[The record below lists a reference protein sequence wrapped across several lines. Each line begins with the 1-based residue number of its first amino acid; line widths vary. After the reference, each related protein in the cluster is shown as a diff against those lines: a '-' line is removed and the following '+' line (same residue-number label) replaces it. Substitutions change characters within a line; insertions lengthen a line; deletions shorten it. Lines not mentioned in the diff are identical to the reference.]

1 MQGVM
6 VDPEWI
12 RWTLA
17 LIIGFPL
24 SVLILNETIVW
35 LRQQEKPLVA
45 TVRIL
50 RNLLLPIL
58 ALLLFL
64 AKVLELPE
72 NGNLIRLVTTLA
84 WIVTIHAFL
93 SAFKVLVF
101 DEAAAGTWQ
110 SQVPD
115 IFLDLIR
122 FFLVFCMAAMV
133 LSTVWKVDLGGLLT
147 ALGVGSLVIGL
158 ALQDTLKNLFSGI
171 LLLFERPFT
180 LGDWLQV
187 GETIGKVIQVTW
199 RSVYLQ
205 TRSRSLVVIPN
216 GQLAQGNFT
225 NYSRPTPL
233 HVETIRVSFSYDD
246 PPNKV
251 MGILQETAL
260 ATEGILCEPKPWV
273 KTSSYGDFAI
283 DYEVGFFVDS
293 YEQMP
298 SIRNQFV
305 ARIWYAARRYH
316 LTIPYPIQ
324 TEYQVNLSE
333 LSRSRPEPAAQVA
346 EIMRSLPNFGT
357 MACQLLEESQ
367 AKMLIRYYAKDEK
380 IFGEGER
387 LTELYLLLEGK
398 VAIVVREHGG
408 NPQEILQ
415 LSRGE
420 FFGESALL
428 AGEHS
433 DVSALAVEDV
443 EVALLDAE
451 VVGMLLEKM
460 PRLAREFSEMMRNRR
475 NAAKKARNL

>member
-6 VDPEWI
+6 VDPEWL

-24 SVLILNETIVW
+24 AVLILNETIVW
-35 LRQQEKPLVA
+35 LRQKEKPLVA

-216 GQLAQGNFT
+216 GVLAQGNFT

-233 HVETIRVSFSYDD
+233 QAEPIRVKFSYDD

-251 MGILQETAL
+251 MGILQESAL
-260 ATEGILCEPKPWV
+260 ATEGILCDPEPWV
-273 KTSSYGDFAI
+273 ATIGYGDFAI
-283 DYEVGFFVDS
+283 EYLVAFFVDN

-298 SIRNQFV
+298 SIRKQFV
-305 ARIWYAARRYH
+305 SRIWYAAKRYH

-324 TEYQVNLSE
+324 TEYHVDLSE
-333 LSRSRPEPAAQVA
+333 LSQPEPAAQVA

-357 MACQLLEESQ
+357 LACQLLEESQ
-367 AKMLIRYYAKDEK
+367 TKMLICYYAKDEQ

-387 LTELYLLLEGK
+387 LTGLYLLLQGK
-398 VAIVVREHGG
+398 VAIVVQGHGG
-408 NPQEILQ
+408 NPQKILQ

-420 FFGESALL
+420 FFGESVLL

-433 DVSALAVEDV
+433 DVSAIAVEDV

-460 PRLAREFSEMMRNRR
+460 PRLAREFSELMRNRR
-475 NAAKKARNL
+475 NAAKQARNL